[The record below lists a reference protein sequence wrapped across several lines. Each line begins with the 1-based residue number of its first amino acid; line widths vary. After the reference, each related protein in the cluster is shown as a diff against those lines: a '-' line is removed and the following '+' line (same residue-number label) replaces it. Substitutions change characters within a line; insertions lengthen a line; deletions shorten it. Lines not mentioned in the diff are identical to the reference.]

1 MDSSR
6 MFAFFESEKM
16 ILIEIAVTH
25 YVDAEKYSKIK
36 MAQMPTVEINIADFI
51 KDYKEEETDSI
62 NDFEKKLRNNL
73 VENVEN
79 KTWIYHPSE
88 NEGIKKLCERNR
100 ELEKE
105 FQQNRIKNLNEQ
117 EERKKREEQQES
129 WIQEQQ
135 RLREQDRC

>member
-1 MDSSR
+1 
-6 MFAFFESEKM
+6 
-16 ILIEIAVTH
+16 
-25 YVDAEKYSKIK
+25 

-100 ELEKE
+100 ELEIE
-105 FQQNRIKNLNEQ
+105 YQQNRIKILKEQ
-117 EERKKREEQQES
+117 EERKSGRNSRRVGYKNSKGSGSRS
-129 WIQEQQ
+129 M
-135 RLREQDRC
+135 LK